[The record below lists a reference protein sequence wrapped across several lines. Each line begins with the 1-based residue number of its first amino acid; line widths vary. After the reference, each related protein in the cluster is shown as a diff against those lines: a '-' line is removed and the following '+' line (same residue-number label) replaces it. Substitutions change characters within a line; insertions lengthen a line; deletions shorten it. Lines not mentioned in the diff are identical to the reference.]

1 MTTINTCTS
10 STRPASPS
18 TGDTLFETDTESL
31 ITYDGSAWKSYGAD
45 DGNYNLDG
53 TNVTSVRPLC
63 HFDAE
68 FFNGVDMSG
77 NPANDS
83 SVGASNLW
91 KSRVGSSYLFQETAT
106 KQPLYKSSGT
116 NSKPYV
122 LADGGD
128 ILLMSESFVLEGEY
142 SVFGI
147 AEADS
152 NDFMCFFGGTGLN
165 QGTFLPTHHNIWC
178 GYGRSY
184 MYLAQGGTA
193 NPLLP
198 LAINGGETRAHLCT
212 RDSSNTTK
220 YWLDGDNS
228 ATGSGSTASTASTRL
243 ISTTLGV
250 NDMQYAA
257 QGNIYEFML
266 FKSDLSNA
274 DRNALGAY
282 AVAKYGSGNLSFT
295 NY

>member
-10 STRPASPS
+10 STRPGSPS

-53 TNVTSVRPLC
+53 TNATSVRPVC

-68 FFNGVDMSG
+68 FFNGVDTSG

-128 ILLMSESFVLEGEY
+128 MLVMHQGFMLEGEY
-142 SVFGI
+142 SMFAV
-147 AEADS
+147 AEGDS
-152 NDFMCFFGGTGLN
+152 GNRMSFFGGGGMNNNTFTPTQYLTTIISGSAYFYTSWTGSA
-165 QGTFLPTHHNIWC
+165 T
-178 GYGRSY
+178 S
-184 MYLAQGGTA
+184 A
-193 NPLLP
+193 LP
-198 LAINGGETRAHLCT
+198 LPINGGQTRTHLIT
-212 RDSSNTTK
+212 RDASNVTK
-220 YWLDGDNS
+220 MWLDGDNGTTN
-228 ATGSGSTASTASTRL
+228 TGSNDRTLHIASGLGAAGSAFFAK
-243 ISTTLGV
+243 
-250 NDMQYAA
+250 
-257 QGNIYEFML
+257 GNIYEMML

>member
-10 STRPASPS
+10 STRPGSPS

-45 DGNYNLDG
+45 DGNYNLNG

-68 FFNGVDMSG
+68 FFNGVDTSG

-128 ILLMSESFVLEGEY
+128 ILLMSESFVLEDEF
-142 SVFGI
+142 SLFGI

-152 NDFMCFFGGTGLN
+152 NNFMCFFGGAGLN
-165 QGTFLPTHHNIWC
+165 QATYLPTHNNIWC

-184 MYLAQGGTA
+184 LYFGQAGTA
-193 NPLLP
+193 NIALP
-198 LAINGGETRAHLCT
+198 LTINGGETRAHLCT
-212 RDSSNTTK
+212 RDSSSNTR

-228 ATGSGSTASTASTRL
+228 TAGQSGNITTRI
-243 ISTTLGV
+243 ISTVLGV
-250 NDMQYAA
+250 SDMQYAA
-257 QGNIYEFML
+257 QGNVYEFML